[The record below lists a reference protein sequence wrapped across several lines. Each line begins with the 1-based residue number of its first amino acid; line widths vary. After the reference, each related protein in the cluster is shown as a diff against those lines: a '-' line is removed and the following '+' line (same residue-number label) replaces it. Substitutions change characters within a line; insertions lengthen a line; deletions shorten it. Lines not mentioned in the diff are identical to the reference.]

1 MGEGG
6 QRGARMRRGIERG
19 RGRGVADDDGTIRVA
34 RPLSSIVHVH
44 SDVSAAEA
52 RGIYIGRP
60 HGMGGGG

>member
-1 MGEGG
+1 
-6 QRGARMRRGIERG
+6 MRRGIERG